1 MNQTTI
7 PLRPPLPIR
16 PPPVDPDAALQRHAT
31 ALAEMQQLRDD
42 YQTMLAEVTEARRTI
57 DRLTNRTELL
67 ETSLSE
73 SRQGEKV
80 YRRKLIRLASAMDL
94 MTKLAA
100 DAEVIMRD
108 AKEVNE
114 AAVEEEIGK
123 AVNGAKQE

>member
-1 MNQTTI
+1 
-7 PLRPPLPIR
+7 
-16 PPPVDPDAALQRHAT
+16 
-31 ALAEMQQLRDD
+31 
-42 YQTMLAEVTEARRTI
+42 
-57 DRLTNRTELL
+57 
-67 ETSLSE
+67 
-73 SRQGEKV
+73 
-80 YRRKLIRLASAMDL
+80 MDL